1 MTDQID
7 VEAMAQHL
15 LRQRIRVTPCPER
28 YVELK
33 TAAGLL
39 GLSLRGLEKRIEE
52 GRAPEPTRLVTGG
65 RRYYPL
71 GDVLAMRKSAAQ
83 TCENPTLRPPTAP
96 R

>member
-1 MTDQID
+1 MSD
-7 VEAMAQHL
+7 VDTEALAIHL
-15 LRQRIRVTPCPER
+15 RRNGIRVTPCPQR
-28 YVELK
+28 FVNLK

-71 GDVLAMRKSAAQ
+71 GDVLAMRKKAAQ
-83 TCENPTLRPPTAP
+83 TT
-96 R
+96 